1 MTTIYIVYTPKKEQ
15 PFEKFDTKPL
25 GIVLPQRTIK
35 VENYTETDID
45 NAKFTF
51 DSTTVTPPGLPGPP
65 GRVPGPLR
73 DGNQYTEANLGG
85 GARIKKNMS
94 LGKKTRK
101 VRAPIRLE

>member
-1 MTTIYIVYTPKKEQ
+1 MTTIYIVYTPKEEE
-15 PFEKFDTKPL
+15 PFIKVDTKPT
-25 GIVLPQRTIK
+25 GIVLPKRIIK

-51 DSTTVTPPGLPGPP
+51 DSESNTTTTALPVTPPTITTTITTPSSDGL
-65 GRVPGPLR
+65 
-73 DGNQYTEANLGG
+73 NLGG
-85 GARIKKNMS
+85 GARIKKNQL